1 MTYTISDGQAMT
13 TATIA
18 ITVANPHPYAG
29 WQQGTAG
36 NDFMFGR
43 LFSTNRIYGAAGN
56 DLITGGTVNDSRAG
70 GSGNDLLL
78 AWPAM
83 TSWRA
88 MMAPTR

>member
-1 MTYTISDGQAMT
+1 
-13 TATIA
+13 
-18 ITVANPHPYAG
+18 
-29 WQQGTAG
+29 
-36 NDFMFGR
+36 MFGR

-78 AWPAM
+78 ARPAM